1 MGLLNIFKKKK
12 SRKKLTRD
20 QMLHLSRQFDSAK
33 FDNIFAGWT
42 GTSATPDE
50 ELRGSLSTMRARTR
64 SLCQNSEYAK
74 KFLNLTKSNVVGSRG
89 FKFQAKTR
97 NEQGALDK
105 LDNNYL
111 ERLFFEW
118 SKNPDHVSIDGRLDW
133 LGVQNVVME
142 TLARDGEV
150 FIRMMKGGAD
160 NPFGFSLWVLEGDSI
175 PIDHNIKLKDEQF
188 IIMGVEQNKF
198 GKPLDYY
205 QAIKT
210 PNQLYDYSYDVKTE
224 RVPDSDMIH
233 LYIQERPSQSRG
245 VPWLNTAIRPLQILS
260 DYTESSLVASRIG
273 ASAIG
278 FFKSPDG
285 AGYVGDGED
294 EAGNLLTDFQPGT
307 FQQLPAGMEFEAFDP
322 KHPTTNFPDFVKAVL
337 RGAANGC
344 GVSYN
349 ALANDLENVN
359 YSSIRAGVQED
370 QAHWKTLQQFMISRF
385 CYPVYRN
392 WLKMGIT
399 TGQINLPMSKL
410 FKFEEVV
417 FHGRGWSYVDPYK
430 ELRAKELALQM
441 GVTSIGKITSEAGE
455 EWTDIFAEL
464 AAEKDVAE
472 GLGLNLTGPVNPAP
486 TETIEVE
493 NGTDEEN

>member
-1 MGLLNIFKKKK
+1 MGFLNIFKKKRP
-12 SRKKLTRD
+12 RKTLTRD
-20 QMLHLSRQFDSAK
+20 QMIHLSRQFDSAK

-42 GTSATPDE
+42 GTSAAPDE
-50 ELRGSLSTMRARTR
+50 ELKGALPTIRARTR

-74 KFLNLTKSNVVGSRG
+74 KFITLTKANVIGPRG

-97 NEQGALDK
+97 NAQGDLDK
-105 LDNNYL
+105 FDNNYL

-118 SKNPDHVSIDGRLDW
+118 SKNPDYVSIDGRQDW
-133 LGVQNVVME
+133 LGIQNVVME
-142 TLARDGEV
+142 TLARDGEC
-150 FIRMMKGGAD
+150 FIRIMRAEGG
-160 NPFGFSLWVLEGDSI
+160 NPFGFSLWVLEGDAI
-175 PIDHNIKLKDEQF
+175 PINHNIQTKNDEY
-188 IIMGVEQNKF
+188 IVMGIEQNKF
-198 GKPLDYY
+198 GKPLAYY
-205 QAIKT
+205 QALKT
-210 PNQLYDYSYDVKTE
+210 PTQLSSYDFATETE
-224 RVPDSDMIH
+224 RVPASEIIH
-233 LYIQERPSQSRG
+233 LFMQERPSQSRG
-245 VPWLNTAIRPLQILS
+245 IPWLNTAIRPLQILS

-285 AGYVGDGED
+285 SGFVGDGED
-294 EAGNLLTDFQPGT
+294 SSGNLLTDFQPGT
-307 FQQLPAGMEFEAFDP
+307 FQQLPNGMEFEAFDP
-322 KHPTTNFPDFVKAVL
+322 KHPTTNFSDFVKAVL
-337 RGAANGC
+337 RGAANGA

-370 QAHWKTLQQFMISRF
+370 QAHWKTLQQFMITRF

-399 TGQINLPMSKL
+399 TGKIELPISKI
-410 FKFEEVV
+410 FKFQEVV
-417 FHGRGWSYVDPYK
+417 FHGRGWSYVDPLK
-430 ELRAKELALQM
+430 ELKAKELALQM
-441 GVTSIGKITSEAGE
+441 GVTSIGKITAEAGE

-472 GLGLNLTGPVNPAP
+472 GLGLNLTGPVNPPA

-493 NGTDEEN
+493 NGNEND

>member
-1 MGLLNIFKKKK
+1 
-12 SRKKLTRD
+12 
-20 QMLHLSRQFDSAK
+20 MLHLSRQFDSAK

-42 GTSATPDE
+42 GTSATADE

-74 KFLNLTKSNVVGSRG
+74 KFLNLTKSNVIGSRG

-97 NEQGALDK
+97 NAQGAVDK

-118 SKNPDHVSIDGRLDW
+118 SKNPDYVSIDGRLDW

-198 GKPLDYY
+198 GKPLAYY
-205 QAIKT
+205 QAITT

-224 RVPDSDMIH
+224 RVPASDMIH
-233 LYIQERPSQSRG
+233 LYMQERPSQSRG

-322 KHPTTNFPDFVKAVL
+322 KHPTTAFSDFIKAIL
-337 RGAANGC
+337 R
-344 GVSYN
+344 
-349 ALANDLENVN
+349 
-359 YSSIRAGVQED
+359 
-370 QAHWKTLQQFMISRF
+370 
-385 CYPVYRN
+385 
-392 WLKMGIT
+392 
-399 TGQINLPMSKL
+399 
-410 FKFEEVV
+410 
-417 FHGRGWSYVDPYK
+417 
-430 ELRAKELALQM
+430 
-441 GVTSIGKITSEAGE
+441 
-455 EWTDIFAEL
+455 
-464 AAEKDVAE
+464 
-472 GLGLNLTGPVNPAP
+472 
-486 TETIEVE
+486 
-493 NGTDEEN
+493 